1 MKIEKYT
8 KIKGNKYSVYI
19 DGVAVKLYDDVI
31 VKYELLRKKE
41 ISNELFAEITEY
53 NDYLEAYYKAL
64 KYITKKLRTEKEIYI
79 YLEKNYEKK
88 VIKETII
95 KLKKDGYLNEDIYIK
110 SFIGDQ
116 LILGKMGPNKIISE
130 LINLG
135 CNEEKVRNEVAKIEE
150 NVWFERIEKII
161 KKKIRLNKSYGINKL
176 RDKITYELGNI
187 GYYKW
192 MIDEILNNI
201 NYDEQDDILIK
212 EYKRVCSKLERKY
225 EGKELELKIITKLLS
240 KGFTYEQIKKVLN
253 D

>member
-8 KIKGNKYSVYI
+8 KLKGNKYSVYI

-41 ISNELFAEITEY
+41 ISNELFTEITEY

-79 YLEKNYEKK
+79 YLEKNYEKQ

-116 LILGKMGPNKIISE
+116 LILGKTGPNKIISE